1 MKKPT
6 IRVTNKMRNSFAGYG
21 FISFWLIGLCIFT
34 IFPLAQA
41 VWYSFN
47 VAEFYEGSIRT
58 SFNGV
63 KNFIYAFTEDTTF
76 PQMLV
81 TYLTSIIVQVP
92 FSVTASLIISMLLNQ
107 DIKGRGFWRVIFF
120 LPVIISTGPVITE
133 LMGQGATALPM
144 IGGKDMDVFLAE
156 FLPVFIAKP
165 IGLLF
170 DNLIIVLWYTGIP
183 TLIFLSGLQR
193 IDKSTYEA
201 ASIDGASPW
210 QCFWKITLPSMK
222 SFIFV
227 NIVYTIV
234 TLSFSDIPA
243 ADGQQNILQYM
254 QRHMIEASGKGY
266 GYACS
271 LGIIY
276 FVVILLQ
283 IGVYALFLAPRKA
296 RR

>member
-6 IRVTNKMRNSFAGYG
+6 VRVTNKMRNSIAGYG
-21 FISFWLIGLCIFT
+21 FISLWFIGLIVFT
-34 IFPLAQA
+34 LFPLGQA
-41 VWYSFN
+41 IWYSFN
-47 VAEFYEGSIRT
+47 IAEFKGSGIQT
-58 SFNGV
+58 TFNGF
-63 KNFIYAFTEDTTF
+63 KNFVYAFTEDSTF

-81 TYLTSIIVQVP
+81 TYLSSIIVQVP

-107 DIKGRGFWRVIFF
+107 NIKGRGMWRVIFF

-133 LMGQGATALPM
+133 LMGQGATSLPM
-144 IGGKDMDVFLAE
+144 IGGKDLDIFLAD
-156 FLPVFIAKP
+156 FLPGFIAKP

-227 NIVYTIV
+227 NVVYTIV

-243 ADGQQNILQYM
+243 GDNQLNILQYM

-271 LGIIY
+271 LGLIY
-276 FVVILLQ
+276 FAVILLQ
-283 IGVYALFLAPRKA
+283 IVIYSLFLAPRKGN
-296 RR
+296 R